1 MKILKTAKC
10 GKTCCYLNVGCTEL
24 AILRSNWVANQDW
37 QLKNLPLWF
46 LFWNSFKPGMV
57 VHIILAL
64 GKLRH
69 RDFRFETSLDDV
81 VITLSQRDSKLR
93 SIFVVLYRGL
103 FFSLLMSCYSDLL
116 INLALCFPGDW
127 PIVSETGEAS
137 QSEHFKWQ
145 KANILSKV
153 TQIHCQISKKYI
165 QFCFYI
171 LYLNND

>member
-1 MKILKTAKC
+1 MWKDLLLPQCRLHRAGHFKKQLSCKPRLATKESALVIFILEFIQTWHGGTHNPSTGETEAQGFQVWDQLGRCSDNPVSKRLKVEINI
-10 GKTCCYLNVGCTEL
+10 CCFV
-24 AILRSNWVANQDW
+24 
-37 QLKNLPLWF
+37 
-46 LFWNSFKPGMV
+46 
-57 VHIILAL
+57 
-64 GKLRH
+64 
-69 RDFRFETSLDDV
+69 
-81 VITLSQRDSKLR
+81 QRP
-93 SIFVVLYRGL
+93 